1 MQIHR
6 SDKFE
11 YRLFQIL
18 DYIAQDKLNSAIKF
32 NRNLQNQINKLVYF
46 PYKFRKSFYYDNENI
61 RDLIFKGYTIPYLI
75 DKKNNKI
82 VILDIFK
89 MNKR

>member
-1 MQIHR
+1 MQIYK
-6 SDKFE
+6 SDEFE
-11 YRLFQIL
+11 YKLREIL
-18 DYIAQDKLNSAIKF
+18 NFIAKDKLGSAIKF
-32 NRNLQNQINKLVYF
+32 NRNLQAQIDNLVNF

-82 VILDIFK
+82 IILDIFK